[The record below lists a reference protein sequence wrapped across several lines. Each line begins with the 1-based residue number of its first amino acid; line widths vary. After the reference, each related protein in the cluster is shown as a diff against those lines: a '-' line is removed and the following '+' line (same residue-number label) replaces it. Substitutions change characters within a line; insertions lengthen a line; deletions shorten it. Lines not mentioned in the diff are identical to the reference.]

1 MGFRVSSRSTHPI
14 PRKPAVDSRFATWTR
29 ILALG
34 GFSPDPPEGA
44 RLSREVGDLYYLE
57 RMLMNLG
64 LVAMATGDLP
74 ESKRRLI
81 EGLRIAK
88 QNDNWLGQSSFLRLL
103 GGRAVTSG
111 QARLAARLLGA
122 AEALGSTAGATSDRW
137 ARAPLEGRPRGDEL
151 SPNASVRL
159 QPRDDLIGVGRWAVL
174 ACSCPGSCLQP
185 SAQPN

>member
-1 MGFRVSSRSTHPI
+1 
-14 PRKPAVDSRFATWTR
+14 
-29 ILALG
+29 
-34 GFSPDPPEGA
+34 
-44 RLSREVGDLYYLE
+44 
-57 RMLMNLG
+57 MNLG

-137 ARAPLEGRPRGDEL
+137 ARAPLEGRPRESSSRQRVGAPAT
-151 SPNASVRL
+151 SRRFNWGW
-159 QPRDDLIGVGRWAVL
+159 QVGRPGV
-174 ACSCPGSCLQP
+174 CSGLQP
-185 SAQPN
+185 SDQPN